1 MQQNIEKF
9 YIDHDHVNTYFYIP
23 TCCIM
28 YIPLFSRVVA
38 NERKGGTMFSLLPPF
53 DVVFVTTSIL

>member
-9 YIDHDHVNTYFYIP
+9 YIDHDHVKTYFYIL
-23 TCCIM
+23 IM